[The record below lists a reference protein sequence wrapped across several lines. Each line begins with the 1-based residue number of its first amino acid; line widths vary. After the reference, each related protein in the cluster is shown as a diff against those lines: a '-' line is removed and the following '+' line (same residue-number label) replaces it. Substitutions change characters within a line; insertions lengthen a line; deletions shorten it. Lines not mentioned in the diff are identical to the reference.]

1 MLFGNRIGKA
11 GHHGIARTLNAFYID
26 RNRFRIPCSFRCD
39 QQRTLFAKRN
49 CAVGNV
55 VLYEDL
61 TIACAELLRYTGM
74 NAEGGIV
81 FFFVGFNQNR
91 RCLHSVQKQRPRCVQ
106 NKGHVIFLCAF
117 AKFIVEVVRKARWHT
132 AAKDQHRCCGQNIFD
147 SANNIHGSFG
157 M

>member
-81 FFFVGFNQNR
+81 FLRCDWIFEVICVWR
-91 RCLHSVQKQRPRCVQ
+91 RNLTVPK
-106 NKGHVIFLCAF
+106 
-117 AKFIVEVVRKARWHT
+117 
-132 AAKDQHRCCGQNIFD
+132 
-147 SANNIHGSFG
+147 
-157 M
+157 